1 MEASAHPPE
10 RVLNEEGA
18 GRRHG
23 RRRRQLTGLA
33 AGLVLG
39 WAIGFAVEYAVGSRL
54 TTGSVSDPF
63 TVAFGLPAA
72 VAVAFGLFGLLLGTT
87 SEVQVVDAPV
97 RDPRY
102 ERAGRAAASE
112 RGQTH
117 AAADAPRPPADS
129 RRH

>member
-1 MEASAHPPE
+1 MAASTHPPE

-39 WAIGFAVEYAVGSRL
+39 WAIGFAFEYAIGSRL
-54 TTGSVSDPF
+54 TTGSVSDRF

-72 VAVAFGLFGLLLGTT
+72 VAIAFGLFGLLLGTT
-87 SEVQVVDAPV
+87 REVQVVDAPV

-102 ERAGRAAASE
+102 ERVGRAAASE
-112 RGQTH
+112 RGQTQER
-117 AAADAPRPPADS
+117 ANTARQPAD
-129 RRH
+129 RRGR